1 MRNGRRVKK
10 KTVAVLIA
18 MAVIILL
25 WASYSQ
31 YRRAHTFTL
40 SDEVT
45 ADSNLKS
52 EQIQPVLGTVKVWG
66 TQDTDVWFTDVEN
79 PELRYQIGYITH
91 GVSETIKLEKG
102 RWYTVHGAGEIT
114 VQMINVRI
122 P

>member
-1 MRNGRRVKK
+1 MKK
-10 KTVAVLIA
+10 KALAVLIA
-18 MAVIILL
+18 VAVIFLL

-31 YRRAHTFTL
+31 FRKAHTFTL

-52 EQIQPVLGTVKVWG
+52 EQIQPVFGTVRVWG

-79 PELRYQIGYITH
+79 PEVRFQIGYITH

-102 RWYTVHGAGEIT
+102 KWYTVHGAGEIT
-114 VQMINVRI
+114 VQMIKVRI
-122 P
+122 Q